1 MLAKQ
6 SINSNIRIENG
17 LEINIKKQYWNREKG
32 DMKSPR
38 KVSHDVMK
46 GYAGLQKWPVTTLP
60 YSQKPYPSN
69 PGTAQ

>member
-17 LEINIKKQYWNREKG
+17 LDIDIIKTVFKREKG

-46 GYAGLQKWPVTTLP
+46 GYAGLQK
-60 YSQKPYPSN
+60 
-69 PGTAQ
+69 

>member
-17 LEINIKKQYWNREKG
+17 LEINIKKQYLNREKG

-46 GYAGLQKWPVTTLP
+46 SYAGLQK
-60 YSQKPYPSN
+60 
-69 PGTAQ
+69 